1 MSAVRV
7 DTSPLIAGAVV
18 VGDTGFGVKGI
29 DIPSSG
35 TNGAAVLHQFVTL
48 PADNDVEFRML
59 ITSLPSVGT
68 LTTFEDSSFIYDA
81 PVPTIDSFTYEWFRD
96 GITQGSDTVN
106 LQIGPVDG
114 FNIAWAANANTLL
127 N

>member
-1 MSAVRV
+1 MTSMRV
-7 DTSPLIAGAVV
+7 SLTPLIANSLM
-18 VGDTGFGVKGI
+18 VGDTGLGVEGI
-29 DIPSSG
+29 NIPSTG
-35 TNGAAVLHQFVTL
+35 QNGPSVLFQYVTL
-48 PADNDVEFRML
+48 PADNETEFRML

-96 GITQGSDTVN
+96 GVTQGSDTVN
-106 LQIGPVDG
+106 LTIGPVDG